1 MADLAFVFDP
11 VRHARPA
18 RKIKRAAKKK
28 VEESTPKRIVYERQ
42 FLLNLRFAKP
52 SLHKPKAVTDVYYA
66 DLEEEC
72 GHPSCCGSRKDSS
85 VTQEH
90 SNRTRNWRR
99 VCTQE
104 NADEQAQQMDKT
116 SIVKQRKVIS
126 INLKQEV
133 TLHRSQNAWS
143 RKNTGEIRD
152 TEVLA
157 KQIMGL
163 LNKLSPKNFDKLA
176 EEFGKIQL
184 STEEHV
190 KVAVDCL
197 FNKAIDEPNYSSLY
211 ASLAKRITDNH
222 PQFINLLLQAC
233 EEKLH
238 NDIRES
244 SDNGNEEQEQARL
257 MAKRRR
263 HGNVSIVG
271 ELLKLQLVEEKAVVE
286 MIQCLVDHPSE
297 QNLESLTVI
306 LGKVGQTIDTP
317 CHKAYMDRW
326 FNKIEQLKSTL
337 PSRLRFMFQDVLE
350 LRRKNWNTQIEDG
363 PGSIKTNDHASPLV
377 QSEKSTP
384 KRIVYESQFLQ
395 NLRFAKPSLHKPKA
409 VTDVYYEDLEEECG
423 HPSCCGS
430 RDDLSAAQEHSN
442 GTHNW
447 RRGCKQENADE
458 QAQQMDK
465 MSIVKQR
472 KVISINLTQE
482 VTLHRSQNAWSR
494 KNTGEMRDTEVLAK
508 QIMGLLN
515 KLSPKNFDR
524 IAEALSKIQL
534 NTEKDVKVAVD
545 CLFNKAIDEPNY
557 SYLYA
562 NLAKRMTDNYREFK
576 TLLLQACKEKFYND
590 IRESS
595 DDRNEE
601 HEQARLKAK
610 RRRHGNL
617 NLVGE
622 LLKLELMKEKAVA
635 QIIKCLLDQ
644 PTEQNLESLTV
655 ILQKVGHKIDRPCHK
670 VHMDGWFNKIEQ
682 LKSSSP
688 SRLRFMLQ
696 DVLELRQKNWNIQT
710 EESPGSTKT
719 KDHVQYGSRD
729 VRYFPTNVH

>member
-1 MADLAFVFDP
+1 MEDLVFVLDP

-28 VEESTPKRIVYERQ
+28 VEESTPKRTVYDSQ
-42 FLLNLRFAKP
+42 FLRNLQYAKP

-66 DLEEEC
+66 DLKYEC
-72 GHPSCCGSRKDSS
+72 GHPSCCGSRKDLS

-90 SNRTRNWRR
+90 SKRTHNWRR
-99 VCTQE
+99 GYTQE
-104 NADEQAQQMDKT
+104 NAEKQAQQMNKT
-116 SIVKQRKVIS
+116 SFVKQRKVIS
-126 INLKQEV
+126 INLTQEV
-133 TLHRSQNAWS
+133 TLHKSQNAWS
-143 RKNTGEIRD
+143 RKTTGQIRD

-222 PQFINLLLQAC
+222 PEFTNLLLQGC
-233 EEKLH
+233 KEKLY

-244 SDNGNEEQEQARL
+244 SDDGNKVQEHARL
-257 MAKRRR
+257 KAKRRR
-263 HGNVSIVG
+263 HGNLSIVG
-271 ELLKLQLVEEKAVVE
+271 ELLKHELVEEKAVVE
-286 MIQCLVDHPSE
+286 MIQCLMDQPSE

-306 LGKVGQTIDTP
+306 LGKVGQTLERP

-326 FNKIEQLKSTL
+326 FNKIEQLKSSL
-337 PSRLRFMFQDVLE
+337 PSRLRFMLQDVLE
-350 LRRKNWNTQIEDG
+350 LRQKNWNTQIEDG
-363 PGSIKTNDHASPLV
+363 PGSIKTKDNASPLV

-384 KRIVYESQFLQ
+384 K
-395 NLRFAKPSLHKPKA
+395 
-409 VTDVYYEDLEEECG
+409 
-423 HPSCCGS
+423 
-430 RDDLSAAQEHSN
+430 SAE
-442 GTHNW
+442 
-447 RRGCKQENADE
+447 K
-458 QAQQMDK
+458 QAQQMDET
-465 MSIVKQR
+465 SFVKQR

-494 KNTGEMRDTEVLAK
+494 KNTGEIRDTQVLAK

-515 KLSPKNFDR
+515 KLSAKNFDKL
-524 IAEALSKIQL
+524 AEELSKIQL
-534 NTEKDVKVAVD
+534 TTEEHVKVAVD

-562 NLAKRMTDNYREFK
+562 NLAKRITDNYPQFR

-617 NLVGE
+617 SIVGE

-635 QIIKCLLDQ
+635 EIIKCLLDQ
-644 PTEQNLESLTV
+644 PSEQNLESLTV
-655 ILQKVGHKIDRPCHK
+655 TLQKVGHKIDRPCHK
-670 VHMDGWFNKIEQ
+670 VYMDRWFNKIEQ

-696 DVLELRQKNWNIQT
+696 DVLELRQNNWNIQT
-710 EESPGSTKT
+710 EESSGSIKT